1 MIKELIQQIKS
12 NKVAFMLAFV
22 AIATIVGPTF
32 RIFNTYVYYAAMAAF
47 FVLNIGGKGLGF
59 NATYIL
65 LILGALASLMF
76 NDVPPVF
83 NAWQRLAFF
92 ILMSLPISPMFSNEK
107 FCDNRLKALNFVLWL
122 SAGVG
127 IASFFCYL
135 LGINYMVNFVTGEN
149 SVNNAGWFGGITVHS
164 MLMGPVSAL
173 GATFMTWYATGK
185 TFSSKRNKYIA
196 YGAVFLC
203 LAAAMLSASR
213 GSTVAA
219 IIGCAVVYI
228 LRNGKSGSRMT
239 SSLIGLLFIGMV
251 AQPFLQ
257 PFSDLVIQ
265 KQEANVASGST
276 FSSRESKWDNR
287 MDEFMSNPLV
297 GSGFCTVGVKTD
309 DYSQGGIVETGTSWL
324 AVLSML
330 GIVGVISIFLIVF
343 KPIFTVYH
351 RMNRTDV
358 LLFGIFC
365 VFLLHMATEGYIFAG
380 GNFMFF
386 YFWLFIGSVHAYLK
400 TPNYE
405 FF

>member
-1 MIKELIQQIKS
+1 
-12 NKVAFMLAFV
+12 MLAFV
-22 AIATIVGPTF
+22 AVATIVGPTV
-32 RIFNTYVYYAAMAAF
+32 RIFNTYVYYAAMTAF
-47 FVLNIGGKGLGF
+47 FAFNIGSKRFSF
-59 NATYIL
+59 NPTYIL
-65 LILGALASLMF
+65 LILGALASLTF

-92 ILMSLPISPMFSNEK
+92 VLMSLPISPMLSNNK
-107 FCDNRLKALNFVLWL
+107 FCMNRMKALNFVLWM
-122 SAGVG
+122 SAGIG

-135 LGINYMVNFVTGEN
+135 MGINYMVNFFTGEN

-173 GATFMTWYATGK
+173 GATFMTWYATGA
-185 TFSSKRNKYIA
+185 TFRTKRNKYIA
-196 YGAVFLC
+196 YGVVFAC

-213 GSTVAA
+213 GSTAAA
-219 IIGCAVVYI
+219 IIGSAVVYI

-251 AQPFLQ
+251 AQPLLS
-257 PFSDLVIQ
+257 PFTDMVMQ
-265 KQEANVASGST
+265 KQSENIASGST
-276 FSSRESKWDNR
+276 FSSREIKWENR
-287 MDEFMSNPLV
+287 IDEFVSNPLV
-297 GSGFCTVGVKTD
+297 GSGFCTVGINTD
-309 DYSQGGIVETGTSWL
+309 DYSQGGIVETGSSWL
-324 AVLSML
+324 AVLSMM

-343 KPIFTVYH
+343 KPIFTIYR

-358 LLFGIFC
+358 LFFGIFC

-386 YFWLFIGSVHAYLK
+386 YFWLFVGSVHAYLK